1 MICLICRKAEIVEG
15 LTTVE
20 FERGE
25 FKLVVKDVPARICPS
40 CREAFVGEDV
50 AVQLLKIARQ
60 RADAGMLDA
69 QCKYGTL

>member
-25 FKLVVKDVPARICPS
+25 FKLVVKDVPARICPG
-40 CREAFVGEDV
+40 CREAFVDEDV
-50 AVQLLKIARQ
+50 AAQLLNIARQ
-60 RADAGMLDA
+60 RSEAGMLDA

>member
-25 FKLVVKDVPARICPS
+25 FNLVVRDVPARICPS
-40 CREAFVGEDV
+40 CREAFVDEDV
-50 AVQLLKIARQ
+50 AVQLLNIARQ
-60 RADAGMLDA
+60 RSEAGMLDA
-69 QCKYGTL
+69 QCKYGAL